1 MRELEAD
8 AERRLTRALS
18 RLRRDVLRD
27 LDETNVYH
35 LNGRLASQDV
45 LQPFTD
51 AVIAV
56 LRDIAIDGA
65 QFGREQIERAVF
77 GVDNA

>member
-18 RLRRDVLRD
+18 RLRRDVLGD
-27 LDETNVYH
+27 LSESDVPYLTA
-35 LNGRLASQDV
+35 RLGSQSV

-51 AVIAV
+51 AVVAV
-56 LRDIAIDGA
+56 LRDIALEGA
-65 QFGREQIERAVF
+65 AFGRTQIERAVF
-77 GVDNA
+77 GVDDA